1 MVLTLLYF
9 IKIKKYNIY
18 IMRKTVEKVLMLV
31 LVFFVVHNLYGWLVS
46 REGLE
51 NKEQDCD
58 KVNSSFQTMLFKT
71 SGDVASLQDSIK
83 SLNTQVTNLTTISNQ
98 ALSIAKQNKEQI
110 EKGKDKLRDSTQ
122 KMDSA
127 NKQLDKL
134 TF

>member
-1 MVLTLLYF
+1 
-9 IKIKKYNIY
+9 
-18 IMRKTVEKVLMLV
+18 MRKIVEKILMALLV
-31 LVFFVVHNLYGWLVS
+31 IFIVHNLYGWMIS

-51 NKEQDCD
+51 NKTDDCD

-71 SGDVASLQDSIK
+71 SGEVASLQDSIK
-83 SLNTQVTNLTTISNQ
+83 SLNTQVTNLTQVANQ

-122 KMDSA
+122 KMDAA

-134 TF
+134 SF

>member
-18 IMRKTVEKVLMLV
+18 IMRKTVEKILVIV
-31 LVFFVVHNLYGWLVS
+31 LVVFILHNLYGWLVS

-51 NKEQDCD
+51 NKTDNCD

-71 SGDVASLQDSIK
+71 SGEVESLQDSIK
-83 SLNTQVTNLTTISNQ
+83 SLNTQVTNLTQVANQ

-122 KMDSA
+122 KMDAA

-134 TF
+134 SF

>member
-1 MVLTLLYF
+1 
-9 IKIKKYNIY
+9 
-18 IMRKTVEKVLMLV
+18 MRKTIEKILMMILIIFI
-31 LVFFVVHNLYGWLVS
+31 LHNLYGFMIT

-51 NKEQDCD
+51 NKTNDSD
-58 KVNSSFQTMLFKT
+58 KVSSSFQTMLFKT
-71 SGDVASLQDSIK
+71 SGEVKSLKDNIK
-83 SLNTQVTNLTTISNQ
+83 SLNTQVTNLTLISNQ

-122 KMDSA
+122 KMDAA

>member
-1 MVLTLLYF
+1 
-9 IKIKKYNIY
+9 
-18 IMRKTVEKVLMLV
+18 MRKTVEKILMVV
-31 LVFFVVHNLYGWLVS
+31 LVIFILHNLYGWLVS

-51 NKEQDCD
+51 NKAEDCD

-71 SGDVASLQDSIK
+71 SGEVDSLQDSIK
-83 SLNTQVTNLTTISNQ
+83 SLKTQVTNLTQIANQ

-110 EKGKDKLRDSTQ
+110 EKGKDKLRNSTQ
-122 KMDSA
+122 KMDAA

>member
-1 MVLTLLYF
+1 
-9 IKIKKYNIY
+9 
-18 IMRKTVEKVLMLV
+18 MRKIVEKILIVVLILFI
-31 LVFFVVHNLYGWLVS
+31 LHNLYGWMIS

-51 NKEQDCD
+51 NKTNDCD

-71 SGDVASLQDSIK
+71 SGEVKSLQDSIK
-83 SLNTQVTNLTTISNQ
+83 SLNTQVTNLTTISNE

-127 NKQLDKL
+127 NKELDKL